1 MPFALNEP
9 EHPMPTADAP
19 LTAPDAVEITRRLIR
34 FDTINP
40 PGNERPALEWLA
52 GLLAPVGF
60 EIAWQ
65 PLAEGRANLLACL
78 PATRPPTRA
87 PLVLSGHV
95 DTVPLGNAPW
105 SVPPHQGLERD
116 GRIYGRG
123 ASDMKSGVAACV
135 RTALDLAAQPD
146 RAADLRLILSAGE
159 ETGCE
164 GVLALL
170 DDPALLGAAGALIV
184 AEPTD
189 NRPLLGHKGALWLHL
204 HHRGVTAHGSMP
216 EKGRNAIFGACTSV
230 AELRELDFGVP
241 AHPVMGPVTLNLGTL
256 RAGLNINS
264 VPDLATIGVDIRTT
278 PELSNSRARALVAAA
293 VGTDVE
299 VETLTD
305 MAAVFTPANNAWMAE
320 TRALA
325 ARVTGV
331 TAGDETAH
339 YFTDAS
345 VLTAAFGHPPTLIMG
360 PGPMAL
366 AHQTDEYCETALIA
380 ACSRAF
386 TQIGQEYLS

>member
-1 MPFALNEP
+1 
-9 EHPMPTADAP
+9 MPTADAP
-19 LTAPDAVEITRRLIR
+19 IATIDAVEITRHLIR
-34 FDTINP
+34 FDTINL

-52 GLLAPVGF
+52 GLLEPAGF
-60 EIAWQ
+60 QIAWQ
-65 PLAEGRANLLACL
+65 PLGEGRANLVARL
-78 PATRPPTRA
+78 PATGAAARA

-95 DTVPLGNAPW
+95 DTVPLGSAPW
-105 SVPPHQGLERD
+105 SVPPHEGLERD

-135 RTALDLAAQPD
+135 RAALDLAGQTN

-164 GVLALL
+164 GVLALAC
-170 DDPALLGAAGALIV
+170 DRALLGAAGALIV

-216 EKGRNAIFGACTSV
+216 NRGRNAIFAACASV
-230 AELRELDFGVP
+230 AALRGFDFGVP

-256 RAGLNINS
+256 HSGLNINS
-264 VPDLATIGVDIRTT
+264 VPDLATLGVDIRTT
-278 PELSNSRARALVAAA
+278 PELSNSLARDLVAAA
-293 VGTDVE
+293 VGPEVE
-299 VETLTD
+299 IETLTD
-305 MAAVFTPANNAWMAE
+305 MAAVFTPADDPWMAE

-325 ARVTGV
+325 ADITGV
-331 TAGDETAH
+331 SAGDETAH

-345 VLTAAFGHPPTLIMG
+345 VLTTAFGHPPTLIMG

-366 AHQTDEYCETALIA
+366 AHQTDEYCETALIT
-380 ACSRAF
+380 ACTRAF
-386 TQIGQEYLS
+386 TEIGGRYLA

>member
-1 MPFALNEP
+1 
-9 EHPMPTADAP
+9 MPTSDAP
-19 LTAPDAVEITRRLIR
+19 LTTLDATEITRRLIR

-40 PGNERPALEWLA
+40 PGNERPALEWLVR
-52 GLLAPVGF
+52 LLAPAGF

-65 PLAEGRANLLACL
+65 PMGDGRANLLARL
-78 PATRPPTRA
+78 PATTANARA

-105 SVPPHQGLERD
+105 SVPPHEGIERD
-116 GRIYGRG
+116 NRLYGRG

-135 RTALDLAAQPD
+135 RAALDLAATPS

-164 GVLALL
+164 GVLALAR
-170 DDPALLGAAGALIV
+170 DPALLGAAGALIV

-216 EKGRNAIFGACTSV
+216 EKGRNAIFGACASV
-230 AELRELDFGVP
+230 AALRDLDFGVP

-256 RAGLNINS
+256 HAGLNTNS
-264 VPDLATIGVDIRTT
+264 VPDLATLGVDIRTT
-278 PELSNSRARALVAAA
+278 PEISNARARDLVAAA
-293 VGTDVE
+293 AGAEVE
-299 VETLTD
+299 IETLTD
-305 MAAVFTPANNAWMAE
+305 MTAVFTPADDPWMAE

-325 ARVTGV
+325 AGITGV
-331 TAGDETAH
+331 SAGDETAH

-366 AHQTDEYCETALIA
+366 AHQTDEWCDTSLIA
-380 ACSRAF
+380 ACTRAF
-386 TQIGQEYLS
+386 TEIGRRYLA

>member
-1 MPFALNEP
+1 
-9 EHPMPTADAP
+9 MPTSDAP
-19 LTAPDAVEITRRLIR
+19 LTTLDATEITRRLIR

-40 PGNERPALEWLA
+40 PGNERPALEWLVR
-52 GLLAPVGF
+52 LLAPAGF

-65 PLAEGRANLLACL
+65 PMGDGRANLLARL
-78 PATRPPTRA
+78 PATTANARA

-105 SVPPHQGLERD
+105 SVPPHEGIERD
-116 GRIYGRG
+116 NRLYGRG

-135 RTALDLAAQPD
+135 RAALDLAATPS

-164 GVLALL
+164 GVLALAR
-170 DDPALLGAAGALIV
+170 DPALLGAAGALIV

-204 HHRGVTAHGSMP
+204 HHRGITAHGSMP
-216 EKGRNAIFGACTSV
+216 EKGRNAIFGACASV
-230 AELRELDFGVP
+230 AALRDLDFGVP

-256 RAGLNINS
+256 HAGLNTNS
-264 VPDLATIGVDIRTT
+264 VPDLATLGVDIRTT
-278 PELSNSRARALVAAA
+278 PEISNARARDLVAAA
-293 VGTDVE
+293 AGAEVE
-299 VETLTD
+299 IETLTD
-305 MAAVFTPANNAWMAE
+305 MTAVFTPADDPWMAE

-325 ARVTGV
+325 AGITGV
-331 TAGDETAH
+331 SAGDETAH

-366 AHQTDEYCETALIA
+366 AHQTDEWCDTSLIA
-380 ACSRAF
+380 ACTRAF
-386 TQIGQEYLS
+386 TEIGRRYLA

>member
-1 MPFALNEP
+1 
-9 EHPMPTADAP
+9 MPTDAHP
-19 LTAPDAVEITRRLIR
+19 TPPDAVEITRRLIR

-52 GLLAPVGF
+52 GLLVHAGF
-60 EIAWQ
+60 QIAWQ
-65 PLAEGRANLLACL
+65 EMGAGRANLLATL
-78 PATRPPTRA
+78 PATTAPARA
-87 PLVLSGHV
+87 PLVLSGHL

-105 SVPPHQGLERD
+105 SVPPHEGVERD

-123 ASDMKSGVAACV
+123 ASDMKGGVAACM
-135 RTALDLAAQPD
+135 RAALDLAAEPH

-164 GVLALL
+164 GVLALAE
-170 DDPALLGAAGALIV
+170 DRTLLGTAGALIV

-216 EKGRNAIFGACTSV
+216 EKGKNAIFAACASV
-230 AELRELDFGVP
+230 AALRDMDFGAP

-256 RAGLNINS
+256 QAGLNINS
-264 VPDLATIGVDIRTT
+264 VPDLATLGVDIRTT
-278 PELSNSRARALVAAA
+278 PELPNARARDLVATA
-293 VGTDVE
+293 VGNEVE
-299 VETLTD
+299 IETLTD
-305 MAAVFTPANNAWMAE
+305 MAAVFTPDNEPWMTEA
-320 TRALA
+320 RALA
-325 ARVTGV
+325 ARITGV
-331 TAGDETAH
+331 SAGDETAH

-345 VLTAAFGHPPTLIMG
+345 VLTAAFGNPPSLIMG

-366 AHQTDEYCETALIA
+366 AHQTNEWCETAAIT
-380 ACSRAF
+380 ACARAF
-386 TQIGQEYLS
+386 TEIARKYLA